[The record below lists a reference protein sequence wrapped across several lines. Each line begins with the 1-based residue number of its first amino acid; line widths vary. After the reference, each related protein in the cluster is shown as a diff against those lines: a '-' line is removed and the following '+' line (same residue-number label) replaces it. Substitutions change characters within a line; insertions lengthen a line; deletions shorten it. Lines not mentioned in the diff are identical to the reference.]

1 MHAVERDKQNLINA
15 SAVELLVED
24 LRNGERTL
32 RVGDEIHLE
41 LALQALKSGMSLT
54 EIVQHAIEQ
63 LEKTVITK
71 VLAATQGNKA
81 EAARLLKID
90 YKTLYRKLKKHFGM
104 VDAPGLELDTLT
116 RISQV

>member
-1 MHAVERDKQNLINA
+1 MHAVERDKQNLINT
-15 SAVELLVED
+15 SAVEALIDD

-41 LALQALKSGMSLT
+41 LALQALKGGMSLT
-54 EIVQHAIEQ
+54 EIVQRTTEQ
-63 LEKTVITK
+63 LEKMVITK
-71 VLAATQGNKA
+71 MLAATQGNKA

-104 VDAPGLELDTLT
+104 VDATGVELDTLT
-116 RISQV
+116 RVSQV